1 MLLKKIRKLTALLR
15 GQVSPV
21 MAGIGVCL
29 GFWFGLMPG
38 FSGLHV
44 AVLVLMLLLNAPIGL
59 FILFMGIGKA
69 TCLASARPLYELGA
83 TLQEHAAFLITLTS
97 KIPIS
102 GASDFSVA
110 ARDGA
115 MVAGPVVGLVLGLI
129 VGAII
134 LGFRKTWLKLESNSD
149 KFNAWQEK
157 GWVKFMDRIVVGKR
171 AKSAK
176 ATFET
181 KTKYVRKGGA
191 ILVAIL
197 VVGGLALSFFAKSAI
212 KNKTAEALSK
222 NNGATVDIGSLT
234 LSPLTGNFAVTSLA
248 VTDNDDVKK
257 NKFQAGEISAKASV
271 YNLSLGKLVLDQVKV
286 SAVQFDQL
294 RDTPGELIIAE
305 TPEPNAAGEPGIFS
319 PGDYQVD
326 ANSLNKLETYFEN
339 AKKIK
344 AWIDKI
350 RPYLPK
356 PGDDAPKP
364 LEAPLEYLAY
374 LKARLNEVPITR
386 FLAKEVLLDK
396 VNLDGVF
403 GMSNI
408 QVKNLNDAPMAS
420 KLPVSVDILSDDGA
434 ALNVAMHFDDPT
446 QPGRLTGSF
455 KGIDLSKLQSGL
467 NKGNS
472 LSFKSGQAS
481 GQILGYVNSQIIDL
495 TLKTQVSNLKAAAG
509 KGLFGLDAKTT
520 NDIFETIDSLD
531 LTLKIVGPITAPR
544 LSFDTKELRKTLEGK
559 LKDVGKK
566 KAEEE
571 LNKVIEKNLGD
582 NVPEELKDVVNPDS
596 IKKGLEGL
604 FGGKKK

>member
-21 MAGIGVCL
+21 MAGTGVAL

-38 FSGLHV
+38 FSGLH
-44 AVLVLMLLLNAPIGL
+44 ATVLVLMLLINAPVGL

-69 TCLASARPLYELGA
+69 ACLASAKPLYEFGA
-83 TLQEHAAFLITLTS
+83 CLQEHASFLITLTS

-115 MVAGPVVGLVLGLI
+115 MVAGPIAGAVLGLI
-129 VGAII
+129 VGLII
-134 LGFRKTWLKLESNSD
+134 LGFRKTWLKLENNSE

-157 GWVKFMDRIVVGKR
+157 GWVKVMDRIVVGKR
-171 AKSAK
+171 AKNAK
-176 ATFET
+176 ATLEA
-181 KTKYVRKGGA
+181 KTKYVRKGGVVVA
-191 ILVAIL
+191 VILVA
-197 VVGGLALSFFAKSAI
+197 GGLTVSHFAKSTI
-212 KNKTAEALSK
+212 KNQTALILGK
-222 NNGATVDIGSLT
+222 NNGATVDVGSLN
-234 LSPLTGNFAVTSLA
+234 LSPLTGNLSITDLA
-248 VTDNDDVKK
+248 VTDSDDVRK

-271 YNLSLGKLVLDQVKV
+271 YNLSLGKIVLDRVKV

-294 RDTPGELIIAE
+294 RDTPGELIVAK
-305 TPEPNAAGEPGIFS
+305 TSEPNAPEEPGVFN
-319 PGDYQVD
+319 PDDYNVD
-326 ANSLNKLETYFEN
+326 ANSLDTLETYFEN

-364 LEAPLEYLAY
+364 LEKPLEYLAY

-396 VNLDGVF
+396 IDLEGVF
-403 GMSNI
+403 GTSHI
-408 QVKNLNDAPMAS
+408 QLKNLNDAPMAS
-420 KLPVSVDILSDDGA
+420 KLPVSMDITSDNGSA
-434 ALNVAMHFDDPT
+434 MNVAMHFDDPN
-446 QPGRLTGSF
+446 QPGKLTGSF
-455 KGIDLSKLQSGL
+455 EGIDLSKLQSGL
-467 NKGNS
+467 NQSNP
-472 LSFKSGQAS
+472 LSFESGQAS
-481 GQILGYVNSQIIDL
+481 GQILGYVNSQTIDL
-495 TLKTQVSNLKAAAG
+495 TLKTQVSNLKAAAD

-520 NDIFETIDSLD
+520 RDIFEAIDSLD
-531 LTLKIVGPITAPR
+531 LTLKIVGPITSPR
-544 LSFDTKELRKTLEGK
+544 LAFDAKELRNTLQSK
-559 LKDVGKK
+559 LKEVGQK
-566 KAEEE
+566 KAKEE
-571 LNKVIEKNLGD
+571 LNKVIEKNLGN
-582 NVPEELKDVVNPDS
+582 NVPDEVKDVVNPDS

>member
-1 MLLKKIRKLTALLR
+1 MLLKKVRKLTALLR

-21 MAGIGVCL
+21 MAGIGVGL

-38 FSGLHV
+38 FSGLH
-44 AVLVLMLLLNAPIGL
+44 AGVLVLMLLLNAPIGL
-59 FILFMGIGKA
+59 FILFMGIGKGA
-69 TCLASARPLYELGA
+69 CLACAKPLYEFGA
-83 TLQEHAAFLITLTS
+83 YLQEHASFLITITS

-115 MVAGPVVGLVLGLI
+115 MVAGPIIGLVLGLI
-129 VGAII
+129 VGLII
-134 LGFRKTWLKLESNSD
+134 LGFRKTWLKLESNSE
-149 KFNAWQEK
+149 KFSAWQEK
-157 GWVKFMDRIVVGKR
+157 GWVKIMDRIVVGKR

-176 ATFET
+176 ATLEA
-181 KTKYVRKGGA
+181 KTKFVRKPGIVLVI
-191 ILVAIL
+191 ILVAA
-197 VVGGLALSFFAKSAI
+197 GLALSYFAKSTI
-212 KNKTAEALSK
+212 KNQTAKVMSK
-222 NNGATVDIGSLT
+222 NNGATVDIGSLS
-234 LSPLTGNFAVTSLA
+234 LSPLTGNFSITELA
-248 VTDNDDVKK
+248 VTDNDNVNK

-271 YNLSLGKLVLDQVKV
+271 YNLSLGKVVLDQVKV
-286 SAVQFDQL
+286 SGVQFDQP

-305 TPEPNAAGEPGIFS
+305 TPEPNELEEPGVFN

-326 ANSLNKLETYFEN
+326 ANSLDKLETYFEN

-364 LEAPLEYLAY
+364 LEEPLEYLAY

-386 FLAKEVLLDK
+386 FLAKEVLLER

-403 GMSNI
+403 GQSNI
-408 QVKNLNDAPMAS
+408 QVKNLNDQPMAS
-420 KLPVSVDILSDDGA
+420 KLPVSVDIQSDDGA
-434 ALNVAMHFDDPT
+434 AMNVAMHFDDPN
-446 QPGRLTGSF
+446 QPGKLTGSF
-455 KGIDLSKLQSGL
+455 KGIDLARLQSGM
-467 NKGNS
+467 NKGNN
-472 LSFKSGQAS
+472 LAFESGQAS
-481 GQILGYVNSQIIDL
+481 GQILGYVNSQTIDL
-495 TLKTQVSNLKAAAG
+495 TLKTQVSNLKATAD

-520 NDIFETIDSLD
+520 NDIFEALDSLD
-531 LTLKIVGPITAPR
+531 LTLKIVGPITSPR
-544 LSFDTKELRKTLEGK
+544 LSFDTKELRNALQSK
-559 LKDVGKK
+559 LKDAGMK

-582 NVPEELKDVVNPDS
+582 EVPDEVQDILKNDV
-596 IKKGLEGL
+596 IKKGLNDI

>member
-15 GQVSPV
+15 GQVSPI
-21 MAGIGVCL
+21 MAGIGVAL

-38 FSGLHV
+38 FSGLHA

-59 FILFMGIGKA
+59 FVLFMGIGKGA
-69 TCLASARPLYELGA
+69 CLASAKPLYEFGA
-83 TLQEHAAFLITLTS
+83 YLQEHASFLITLTS

-115 MVAGPVVGLVLGLI
+115 MVAGPIVGIVLGLI
-129 VGAII
+129 MGLII
-134 LGFRKTWLKLESNSD
+134 LGFRKTWLKLESNSE

-157 GWVKFMDRIVVGKR
+157 GWVKVLDRIVVGKR

-176 ATFET
+176 ATLEA
-181 KTKYVRKGGA
+181 KTKYVRKGGVVLA
-191 ILVAIL
+191 VILVA
-197 VVGGLALSFFAKSAI
+197 GGLAVSYFAKGAI
-212 KNKTAEALSK
+212 KNQTAQILAK
-222 NNGATVDIGSLT
+222 NNGATVDIGSLS
-234 LSPLTGNFAVTSLA
+234 LSPLTGHLSVTGLA
-248 VTDNDDVKK
+248 VTDSEDVKK

-271 YNLSLGKLVLDQVKV
+271 YNLSLGKVVLDQVKV
-286 SAVQFDQL
+286 SAVHFDQL

-305 TPEPNAAGEPGIFS
+305 TPEPNAAEDPGVFN

-326 ANSLNKLETYFEN
+326 ANSLDKLETYFEN

-356 PGDDAPKP
+356 PGGDAPKP
-364 LEAPLEYLAY
+364 SEEPLEYLAY

-396 VNLDGVF
+396 VDLAGVF

-408 QVKNLNDAPMAS
+408 QLKNLNDAPMAS
-420 KLPVSVDILSDDGA
+420 KLPISMDIESDSGA
-434 ALNVAMHFDDPT
+434 AMDVAMHFDDAN
-446 QPGRLTGSF
+446 QPGKLTGSF

-467 NKGNS
+467 NKSNS
-472 LSFKSGQAS
+472 LTFESGQAS
-481 GQILGYVNSQIIDL
+481 GQILGYVNSKTIDL

-520 NDIFETIDSLD
+520 NDIFETIDNLD
-531 LTLKIVGPITAPR
+531 LTLKIVGPITSPR
-544 LSFDTKELRKTLEGK
+544 LSFDTKELRNTLQSK
-559 LKDVGKK
+559 LKDVGQK

-582 NVPEELKDVVNPDS
+582 EVPNEVKDLLKNDV
-596 IKKGLEGL
+596 IKKGLGDL
-604 FGGKKK
+604 FGGKK